1 MASANGRRGV
11 DAAAALRR
19 AAPPRQR
26 REKMCRY
33 WQGALLLLT
42 LRRAESHPWWLVC
55 SQEMRVGG
63 PDIMEAPVGLS
74 TITMQVRKDSA
85 AGALVADGDDVT
97 VGTTLYV
104 SLNGAPSGTEW
115 HTKSTAGTWTKTE
128 KTCDYSGDFQESLAL
143 STDGEVAQTMT
154 ISVGHCLGFVSV
166 LLVPDVSLNLL
177 SVPTEAPTPP
187 PTPLPVSAPTPSP
200 LAGTL
205 APAPPSPPPT
215 AAPTVA
221 EDPNLPASYQFCIII
236 TELSRGNYEWC
247 WSVSGSLLHNR
258 ITVDH
263 NGYIGWAASKADKR
277 MDEADAVIGSFGIVR
292 RYLFDG
298 HDVGA
303 PLPGSQQDLT
313 NEAITVSGGT
323 TEITFTRT
331 LAGTFGGRDIIPAGG
346 ANFIIA
352 IGATDAFEEHGGDN
366 RVGLV
371 VDLQTGAFK
380 VENDT
385 NAYVVAHAWLM
396 GLAWMLFAPIGVLA
410 SVYRDMLPGKGGLW
424 FNVHMPANLLAVLLN
439 FLGFVVII
447 ARDGELEADGPHQ
460 ALGVV
465 IFVFANLTVLAAFF
479 RPAKPEEKAPPSTKR
494 RVWELLHKATGFVLI
509 IFAHV
514 NVLSGLSFDQVQEGE
529 DYEAMPIIFLCVFL
543 ILVLG
548 KKLKDRVWPKERG
561 LLSGG
566 YGAGEK
572 RYELSVQA

>member
-1 MASANGRRGV
+1 MIAKLIFYS
-11 DAAAALRR
+11 AAALFIF
-19 AAPPRQR
+19 
-26 REKMCRY
+26 
-33 WQGALLLLT
+33 
-42 LRRAESHPWWLVC
+42 S
-55 SQEMRVGG
+55 
-63 PDIMEAPVGLS
+63 
-74 TITMQVRKDSA
+74 SA
-85 AGALVADGDDVT
+85 R
-97 VGTTLYV
+97 
-104 SLNGAPSGTEW
+104 
-115 HTKSTAGTWTKTE
+115 
-128 KTCDYSGDFQESLAL
+128 
-143 STDGEVAQTMT
+143 AQT
-154 ISVGHCLGFVSV
+154 
-166 LLVPDVSLNLL
+166 P
-177 SVPTEAPTPP
+177 APTD
-187 PTPLPVSAPTPSP
+187 SPTPS
-200 LAGTL
+200 
-205 APAPPSPPPT
+205 PSPPPT

-331 LAGTFGGRDIIPAGG
+331 LAGT
-346 ANFIIA
+346 
-352 IGATDAFEEHGGDN
+352 
-366 RVGLV
+366 
-371 VDLQTGAFK
+371 GAFK

-479 RPAKPEEKAPPSTKR
+479 RPAKPEEKAQPSTKR